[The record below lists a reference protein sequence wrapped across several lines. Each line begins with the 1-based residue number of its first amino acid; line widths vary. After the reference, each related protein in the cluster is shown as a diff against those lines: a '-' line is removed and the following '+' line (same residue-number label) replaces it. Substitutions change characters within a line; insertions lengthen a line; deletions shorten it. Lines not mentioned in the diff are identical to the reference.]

1 MKEQKILKMKS
12 IDGKFSEILSNE
24 NWGQL
29 QNDFNNS
36 DLIYVIGNGGNLAV
50 ADHAA
55 IDISRLS
62 EKSAAA
68 PGSGILASSIINE
81 VGFDNWL
88 KTWLEFTF
96 KNKKSYDNAMV
107 IGITT
112 SSKSTNVFRA
122 LNWAKERGMKTG
134 ILAGQFNPQ
143 LPDNINTVVLDVD
156 HYHTAE
162 VLTLLL
168 FYQLIEESGAC
179 CPAIPK

>member
-1 MKEQKILKMKS
+1 MKS
-12 IDGKFSEILSNE
+12 IDGKFLEVVNDP
-24 NWGQL
+24 NWIKL
-29 QNDFNNS
+29 QEDFDKS

-62 EKSAAA
+62 SKSAAA

-96 KNKKSYDNAMV
+96 KNKDKYNNAMV

-112 SSKSTNVFRA
+112 SSKSTNVFNA
-122 LNWAKERGMKTG
+122 LDWADSMGMKTG
-134 ILAGQFNPQ
+134 IIAGLESSQ
-143 LPDNINTVVLDVD
+143 LPKNVNTVILDVD

-162 VLTLLL
+162 VLTLLM
-168 FYQLIEESGAC
+168 FYQLIEASGAE
-179 CPAIPK
+179 CPCINKER

>member
-1 MKEQKILKMKS
+1 MKKLLKMKS
-12 IDGKFSEILSNE
+12 IDKKFIEVTSADSWEK
-24 NWGQL
+24 L

-36 DLIYVIGNGGNLAV
+36 SLIYVIGNGGNLAV

-62 EKSAAA
+62 SKSAAA

-81 VGFDNWL
+81 VGFDEWL

-96 KNKKSYDNAMV
+96 KNKTEYENAMV

-112 SSKSTNVFRA
+112 SSKSTNVFNA
-122 LNWAKERGMKTG
+122 LNWAKSKGIKTG
-134 ILAGQFNPQ
+134 ILAGQTSDE
-143 LPDNINTVVLDVD
+143 LPSDVNTVMLDVD

-168 FYQLIEESGAC
+168 FYQLIEDSGAC
-179 CPAIPK
+179 CPRINK

>member
-1 MKEQKILKMKS
+1 MQKLLKMKS
-12 IDGKFSEILSNE
+12 IDGKFREVVTSSS
-24 NWGQL
+24 WSKL
-29 QNDFNNS
+29 QEDFNNS
-36 DLIYVIGNGGNLAV
+36 DLVYVIGNGGNLAV

-88 KTWLEFTF
+88 QTWLEFTF
-96 KNKKSYDNAMV
+96 KNKRRFNNAIV

-112 SSKSTNVFRA
+112 SSKSTNVFNA
-122 LNWAKERGMKTG
+122 LNWAKSKGIRTG
-134 ILAGQFNPQ
+134 ILAGQDSDE
-143 LPDNINTVVLDVD
+143 LPEDINTVHLDVD

-168 FYQLIEESGAC
+168 FYQLIESSGAH
-179 CPAIPK
+179 CPAI

>member
-1 MKEQKILKMKS
+1 MRKILKMKS
-12 IDGKFSEILSNE
+12 IDKKFEEVVSSTEWE
-24 NWGQL
+24 KL
-29 QNDFNNS
+29 QEDFDNS

-96 KNKKSYDNAMV
+96 KNKSNFDKAMV

-112 SSKSTNVFRA
+112 SSRSTNVFNA
-122 LNWAKERGMKTG
+122 LTWAKERGIKTG
-134 ILAGQFNPQ
+134 ILAGQESTE
-143 LPDNINTVVLDVD
+143 LPPDINTVSLEVD

-162 VLTLLL
+162 VITLLL
-168 FYQLIEESGAC
+168 FYQLIEASGAC

>member
-1 MKEQKILKMKS
+1 MRDQNILQMQS
-12 IDGKFSEILSNE
+12 IDNKFLEVVRQES
-24 NWGQL
+24 WQKL
-29 QNDFNNS
+29 QEDFNNAE
-36 DLIYVIGNGGNLAV
+36 LIYVIGNGGNLAV

-62 EKSAAA
+62 GKSAAA

-96 KNKKSYDNAMV
+96 KNKEDLSKILV

-112 SSKSTNVFRA
+112 SSKSTNVFNA
-122 LNWAKERGMKTG
+122 ITWARSLGAKTG
-134 ILAGQFNPQ
+134 IIAGKYNEQ
-143 LPDNINTVVLDVD
+143 LPREVNTTILDVE

-162 VLTLLL
+162 VLTLLM
-168 FYQLIEESGAC
+168 FYQLIEASGFG
-179 CPAIPK
+179 CPKINS